1 MDTKDTH
8 IVTHTVQTA
17 LGLGLLPFPKH
28 TQSQHSG
35 CMMLK
40 NWSSL
45 ALHTG
50 CPLRRKGTA
59 TASTTPQAPNTTQ
72 LKLLHKYVN

>member
-28 TQSQHSG
+28 TQ
-35 CMMLK
+35 
-40 NWSSL
+40 
-45 ALHTG
+45 
-50 CPLRRKGTA
+50 R
-59 TASTTPQAPNTTQ
+59 
-72 LKLLHKYVN
+72 